1 MTTASKP
8 HRPQPAGKR
17 KVWVEYSSP
26 ACMLH
31 EFPDIHIKRIYDEPE
46 PADGVRVLVD
56 RLWPRGIRK
65 QNAAI
70 DVWARELAPS
80 AGLRQ
85 WFRHDPTRWTAFR
98 ESYRQEL
105 RAQAAVLQTLR
116 DCGRTQ
122 RLTLLYAARDPVF
135 NHAVVLLEV
144 LRQA

>member
-1 MTTASKP
+1 VTTAPKRD
-8 HRPQPAGKR
+8 RPRPVARR
-17 KVWVEYSSP
+17 KARVEYSSP

-31 EFPDIHIKRIYDEPE
+31 ELPDIHIKRIYDQPD

-56 RLWPRGIRK
+56 RLWPRGIGK
-65 QNAAI
+65 QDAAI

-80 AGLRQ
+80 TGLRQ
-85 WFRHDPTRWTAFR
+85 WFQHDPTRWTAFR
-98 ESYRQEL
+98 ECYRQEL
-105 RAQAAVLQTLR
+105 RAQAAVLETLR

-144 LRQA
+144 LRQI